1 MRNRGN
7 KKRLTGKVLDSKMQN
22 TAVVEIARKFSHPLY
37 KKYITKTKKYYAHDP
52 NNNCKAGD
60 IVNIV
65 ESKPMS
71 KLKRWRVLSVVTE
84 DTKG

>member
-22 TAVVEIARKFSHPLY
+22 TAVVEIERKFSHPLY

-71 KLKRWRVLSVVTE
+71 KLKRWIVLDIE
-84 DTKG
+84 KKAG

>member
-1 MRNRGN
+1 MINSGN
-7 KKRLTGKVLDSKMQN
+7 KKRLTGKVLDSKMQD
-22 TAVVEIARKFSHPLY
+22 TTVVEVSRRFSHPLY

-52 NNNCKAGD
+52 NNNCMAGD

-71 KLKRWRVLSVVTE
+71 KLKR
-84 DTKG
+84 